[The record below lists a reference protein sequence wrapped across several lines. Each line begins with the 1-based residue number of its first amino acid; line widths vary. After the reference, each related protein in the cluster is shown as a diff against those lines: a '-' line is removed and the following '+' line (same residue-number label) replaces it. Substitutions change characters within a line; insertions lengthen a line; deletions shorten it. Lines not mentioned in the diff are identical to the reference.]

1 MALLWRL
8 FEDALLMRAVKK
20 YGIFSWDSVSAGV
33 GTRSAWECKQRW
45 YHCLDPRVKK
55 TRPQKRIDNWNIFP
69 NGWTIISHEFNG
81 SRTSS
86 QCQMR
91 HQSLYPP
98 AMHVPI
104 FNSDGALVHVSQ
116 EETGFGPHLAL
127 RRSSRPVELMRYGS
141 PAVGED
147 SKASSSTK
155 MDPKLGKKFHQSKA
169 SSSTKVDPKLG
180 KKRRIND
187 VKQPLLDSPE
197 PEPHPGLKE
206 IGIFGS
212 TRMKPSEM
220 RLVETLTRGLLSEG
234 FHIVT
239 VSLEMGT
246 CEAVRRGLAEAHCT
260 VLPNERDVVARVQR
274 IVAFAY
280 RNSTIV
286 LAACAHAKAEGK
298 EAFVFYLD

>member
-1 MALLWRL
+1 MALQWRL

-33 GTRSAWECKQRW
+33 GTRSAWECKQSE
-45 YHCLDPRVKK
+45 
-55 TRPQKRIDNWNIFP
+55 TGPQKRIDNWNIFP

-81 SRTSS
+81 LRTSS

-104 FNSDGALVHVSQ
+104 FNSDGALVGQAHVSQ

-155 MDPKLGKKFHQSKA
+155 VDPKLGKKFHQSKA
-169 SSSTKVDPKLG
+169 SSSTKVDKLG

-187 VKQPLLDSPE
+187 VKQLLLDSTE
-197 PEPHPGLKE
+197 LEPHPGLKE
-206 IGIFGS
+206 IGISGS

-246 CEAVRRGLAEAHCT
+246 CEAVRRGLAEAPCL

>member
-1 MALLWRL
+1 
-8 FEDALLMRAVKK
+8 
-20 YGIFSWDSVSAGV
+20 
-33 GTRSAWECKQRW
+33 
-45 YHCLDPRVKK
+45 
-55 TRPQKRIDNWNIFP
+55 
-69 NGWTIISHEFNG
+69 
-81 SRTSS
+81 
-86 QCQMR
+86 
-91 HQSLYPP
+91 
-98 AMHVPI
+98 
-104 FNSDGALVHVSQ
+104 
-116 EETGFGPHLAL
+116 
-127 RRSSRPVELMRYGS
+127 
-141 PAVGED
+141 
-147 SKASSSTK
+147 
-155 MDPKLGKKFHQSKA
+155 MDPKLGKKFHQ

>member
-1 MALLWRL
+1 
-8 FEDALLMRAVKK
+8 
-20 YGIFSWDSVSAGV
+20 
-33 GTRSAWECKQRW
+33 
-45 YHCLDPRVKK
+45 
-55 TRPQKRIDNWNIFP
+55 
-69 NGWTIISHEFNG
+69 
-81 SRTSS
+81 
-86 QCQMR
+86 
-91 HQSLYPP
+91 
-98 AMHVPI
+98 
-104 FNSDGALVHVSQ
+104 
-116 EETGFGPHLAL
+116 
-127 RRSSRPVELMRYGS
+127 
-141 PAVGED
+141 
-147 SKASSSTK
+147 

-169 SSSTKVDPKLG
+169 SSSTKVDKLG

-187 VKQPLLDSPE
+187 VKQLLLDSTE
-197 PEPHPGLKE
+197 LEPHPGLKE
-206 IGIFGS
+206 IGISGS

-246 CEAVRRGLAEAHCT
+246 CEAVRRGLAEAPCL